1 MHSALNF
8 SNAAATVVHWA
19 FRPNF
24 FPCICWYTGVYFV
37 YTCFKTT
44 CIPAACTLIYPTK
57 SMHPDSVRLWAIGDA
72 RWGVQWTHGKLFIK
86 VKKKKKKEEKD
97 QCNTQL
103 VKTILKA
110 DHNKFKFVWQGGLR
124 IIKANKI
131 QEDKNSKS

>member
-1 MHSALNF
+1 ML
-8 SNAAATVVHWA
+8 
-19 FRPNF
+19 
-24 FPCICWYTGVYFV
+24 
-37 YTCFKTT
+37 
-44 CIPAACTLIYPTK
+44 LQ
-57 SMHPDSVRLWAIGDA
+57 L
-72 RWGVQWTHGKLFIK
+72 LFIGLSGPISFPVSAGILEYTSCILASK
-86 VKKKKKKEEKD
+86 QPVFLQPVPSYILPNQCIRTRLGFEPLEMQGEGSNGPMGSCLSKLKKKKKKEEKD